1 MENQKLIWNTSK
13 PTHHGSFICDI
24 GAKGVIYGWYDGE
37 KWYKWGTNYSE
48 QDRIYIYGWI
58 DWPIYIETKS
68 SQIKKQ

>member
-37 KWYKWGTNYSE
+37 KWYKWGTNHSE